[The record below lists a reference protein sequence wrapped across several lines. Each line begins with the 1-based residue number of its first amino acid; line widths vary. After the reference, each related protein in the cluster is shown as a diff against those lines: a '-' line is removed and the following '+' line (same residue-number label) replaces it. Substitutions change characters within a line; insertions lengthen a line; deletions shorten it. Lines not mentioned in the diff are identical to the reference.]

1 MSGIIYKVTTNQL
14 ETLLSGES
22 VVVNGQTYTYDVN
35 SVYVLQNPIPP
46 AYNLKVQ
53 NNLVVLTANGEA
65 LDSITVPFAEKSD
78 YADAAGG
85 ANSAN
90 YATAAGKVGNYT
102 ATALQAN
109 FSARPT

>member
-22 VVVNGQTYTYDVN
+22 VTVGGQTYIYDVN

-53 NNLVVLTANGEA
+53 HNLVVLTANGEA
-65 LDSITVPFAEKSD
+65 LDSITVPFALKSD

-85 ANSAN
+85 ANSAL
-90 YATAAGKVGNYT
+90 YATKAGRVGSYT
-102 ATALQAN
+102 ETALQNN
-109 FSARPT
+109 FSSRPT